1 MLIQQFPSEISG
13 LEMCKKFLRYL
24 TGRLRKHDRAADYIG
39 SCINLGSPSGTAA
52 RWLPAFK
59 PVENGLTCIF
69 LPSILCFGSGVVLYP
84 VQKEVAMVAIRRLRG
99 LRITA
104 FSMSLLALI
113 AVRASAQNSPL
124 DRQVNSVLPDAQ
136 TLYLDLH
143 QHPELSSHETRT
155 AAELANRLRTL
166 GYEVTEHVGGTGV
179 VAILK
184 NGPGPT
190 VMLRTELDALPVEE
204 KTGLPYASKV
214 RTKDDSG
221 RDVGVMH
228 ACGHDVHM
236 AALFGTASIMAHN
249 KDSWHGTLMLIGQPA
264 EETITGADKMIKD
277 GLFTRFPKPDVGIAL
292 HDTNN
297 LPVGKVG
304 ITPGY
309 AKAAADSVRITV
321 YGKGGHGAQPHTT
334 IDPVL
339 IAARIAVTVQSIISR
354 EIKPGDAAVITIGY
368 IQAGTKNNIIPDD
381 AQMGFTVRSFK
392 PDVRQHLLASIE
404 RIAKGEAMAAGA
416 EKMPLV
422 EKYESTGAVFND
434 PVLTRHLA
442 ATLEGVL
449 GKGTVVTEDPSMTSE
464 DYAYFVE
471 QGIPSFYFTLGVAD
485 PEKLAEAKASGKQLP
500 SNHSPLFAP
509 VAEPSLKTGMTAEV
523 TILRDLLKGT
533 PADVKKFTQPASGN

>member
-1 MLIQQFPSEISG
+1 MLSIS
-13 LEMCKKFLRYL
+13 
-24 TGRLRKHDRAADYIG
+24 RLSTFKIAAI
-39 SCINLGSPSGTAA
+39 S
-52 RWLPAFK
+52 
-59 PVENGLTCIF
+59 IF
-69 LPSILCFGSGVVLYP
+69 VLYLGG
-84 VQKEVAMVAIRRLRG
+84 Q
-99 LRITA
+99 
-104 FSMSLLALI
+104 
-113 AVRASAQNSPL
+113 ASSQNSPL
-124 DRQVNSVLPDAQ
+124 DKQVSSVLPDAQ

-184 NGPGPT
+184 NGAGPT

-236 AALFGTASIMAHN
+236 AALFGTAAIMARN

-277 GLFTRFPKPDVGIAL
+277 GLFTRFPKPDIGMAM
-292 HDTNN
+292 HDTNG

-309 AKAAADSVRITV
+309 AKANADSVRVTV
-321 YGKGGHGAQPHTT
+321 YGKGGHGAQPQTT
-334 IDPVL
+334 VDPVL
-339 IAARIAVTVQSIISR
+339 IAARIAVTVQSIVSR

-381 AQMGFTVRSFK
+381 AQMGFTVRSYK
-392 PDVRQHLLASIE
+392 PDVRQHLLAGIE
-404 RIAKGEAMAAGA
+404 RVAKAEAMAAGA
-416 EKMPLV
+416 DKMPLV
-422 EKYESTGAVFND
+422 EKYESTSAVYND
-434 PVLTRHLA
+434 PVLTQHLA

-449 GKGTVVTEDPSMTSE
+449 GKGTVVTEDPIMTSE
-464 DYAYFVE
+464 DYSYFVE
-471 QGIPSFYFTLGVAD
+471 QGVPSFYFTLGVAD
-485 PEKLAEAKASGKQLP
+485 AQKLAEAKAAGKQLP

-509 VAEPSLKTGMTAEV
+509 VPEPSLKTGMTAEV
-523 TILRDLLKGT
+523 AILRDLLKGT

>member
-1 MLIQQFPSEISG
+1 M
-13 LEMCKKFLRYL
+13 
-24 TGRLRKHDRAADYIG
+24 
-39 SCINLGSPSGTAA
+39 
-52 RWLPAFK
+52 
-59 PVENGLTCIF
+59 
-69 LPSILCFGSGVVLYP
+69 
-84 VQKEVAMVAIRRLRG
+84 
-99 LRITA
+99 
-104 FSMSLLALI
+104 
-113 AVRASAQNSPL
+113 
-124 DRQVNSVLPDAQ
+124 LPDAQ

-155 AAELANRLRTL
+155 AAELADRLRTL

-228 ACGHDVHM
+228 ACGHDIHM
-236 AALFGTASIMAHN
+236 AALLGTAAIMAHN

-277 GLFTRFPKPDVGIAL
+277 GLFTRFPKPDIGIAM
-292 HDTNN
+292 HDTNG

-309 AKAAADSVRITV
+309 AKANADSVRITV

-334 IDPVL
+334 VDPVL
-339 IAARIAVTVQSIISR
+339 IAARIAVTVQSIVSR

-381 AQMGFTVRSFK
+381 AADGIHRALVTSLMCGSIYWRALSAWRRRKQWLRAQRKCRWWKSTN
-392 PDVRQHLLASIE
+392 QHQ
-404 RIAKGEAMAAGA
+404 RC
-416 EKMPLV
+416 
-422 EKYESTGAVFND
+422 
-434 PVLTRHLA
+434 LTIRC
-442 ATLEGVL
+442 
-449 GKGTVVTEDPSMTSE
+449 
-464 DYAYFVE
+464 
-471 QGIPSFYFTLGVAD
+471 
-485 PEKLAEAKASGKQLP
+485 
-500 SNHSPLFAP
+500 
-509 VAEPSLKTGMTAEV
+509 
-523 TILRDLLKGT
+523 
-533 PADVKKFTQPASGN
+533 

>member
-1 MLIQQFPSEISG
+1 MLSIRS
-13 LEMCKKFLRYL
+13 LR
-24 TGRLRKHDRAADYIG
+24 A
-39 SCINLGSPSGTAA
+39 
-52 RWLPAFK
+52 
-59 PVENGLTCIF
+59 
-69 LPSILCFGSGVVLYP
+69 
-84 VQKEVAMVAIRRLRG
+84 
-99 LRITA
+99 LRIA
-104 FSMSLLALI
+104 GFLVLLLS
-113 AVRASAQNSPL
+113 VLEVFASAQNSPL
-124 DRQVNSVLPDAQ
+124 DKQVSSVLPDAQ

-184 NGPGPT
+184 NGAGPT

-214 RTKDDSG
+214 RAKDDSG

-228 ACGHDVHM
+228 ACGHDIHM

-277 GLFTRFPKPDVGIAL
+277 GLFTRFPKPGIGIAM
-292 HDTNN
+292 HDTNG

-309 AKAAADSVRITV
+309 AKANADSVRITV
-321 YGKGGHGAQPHTT
+321 YGKGGHGAQPQTT
-334 IDPVL
+334 VDPVL
-339 IAARIAVTVQSIISR
+339 IAARIAVTVQSIVSR

-381 AQMGFTVRSFK
+381 AQMGFTVRSYK
-392 PDVRQHLLASIE
+392 PDVRQHLLAGIE
-404 RIAKGEAMAAGA
+404 RVAKAEAMAAGA

-422 EKYESTGAVFND
+422 EKYESTSAVYND
-434 PVLTRHLA
+434 PVLTQHLA
-442 ATLEGVL
+442 TTLEGVL
-449 GKGTVVTEDPSMTSE
+449 GKGTVVTEDPIMTSE
-464 DYAYFVE
+464 DYSYFVE
-471 QGIPSFYFTLGVAD
+471 QGVPSFYFTLGVAD
-485 PEKLAEAKASGKQLP
+485 PQKLAEAKASGKQLP

-533 PADVKKFTQPASGN
+533 PADVKKYTQQQSGN

>member
-1 MLIQQFPSEISG
+1 MF
-13 LEMCKKFLRYL
+13 
-24 TGRLRKHDRAADYIG
+24 
-39 SCINLGSPSGTAA
+39 
-52 RWLPAFK
+52 
-59 PVENGLTCIF
+59 
-69 LPSILCFGSGVVLYP
+69 
-84 VQKEVAMVAIRRLRG
+84 AIRRFNAWKFVT
-99 LRITA
+99 ISVFATC
-104 FSMSLLALI
+104 LI
-113 AVRASAQNSPL
+113 SASAFGQSTPL
-124 DRQVNSVLPDAQ
+124 DKQVTSVLPDAQ
-136 TLYLDLH
+136 TFYVDLH

-155 AAELANRLRTL
+155 AAELATRLRTL
-166 GYEVTEHVGGTGV
+166 GYEVTEHVGGTGI
-179 VAILK
+179 VAIMK
-184 NGPGPT
+184 NGAGPT

-221 RDVGVMH
+221 RDVAVMH

-236 AALFGTASIMAHN
+236 ASLWGTAAIMARS
-249 KDSWHGTLMLIGQPA
+249 KDTWHGTLMLIGQPA

-277 GLFTRFPKPDVGIAL
+277 GLFTRFPKPDIGIAM

-309 AKAAADSVRITV
+309 AKANADSVRITV

-334 IDPVL
+334 VDPVL

-392 PDVRQHLLASIE
+392 PDVRQHLLAAID
-404 RIAKGEAMAAGA
+404 RVAKAEAMAAGA

-422 EKYESTGAVFND
+422 EKYESTSAVFND
-434 PVLTRHLA
+434 PVLTHHLA
-442 ATLEGVL
+442 GTLEGVL
-449 GKGTVVTEDPSMTSE
+449 GKGSVVTEDPIMTSE
-464 DYAYFVE
+464 DYSYFVE
-471 QGIPSFYFTLGVAD
+471 QGVPSFYFTLGVAD
-485 PEKLAEAKASGKQLP
+485 PQKLAAAQAAGRQLP

-533 PADVKKFTQPASGN
+533 PADAKKLTQPATGN

>member
-1 MLIQQFPSEISG
+1 
-13 LEMCKKFLRYL
+13 
-24 TGRLRKHDRAADYIG
+24 
-39 SCINLGSPSGTAA
+39 
-52 RWLPAFK
+52 
-59 PVENGLTCIF
+59 
-69 LPSILCFGSGVVLYP
+69 
-84 VQKEVAMVAIRRLRG
+84 
-99 LRITA
+99 
-104 FSMSLLALI
+104 
-113 AVRASAQNSPL
+113 
-124 DRQVNSVLPDAQ
+124 
-136 TLYLDLH
+136 
-143 QHPELSSHETRT
+143 
-155 AAELANRLRTL
+155 
-166 GYEVTEHVGGTGV
+166 
-179 VAILK
+179 
-184 NGPGPT
+184 

-214 RTKDDSG
+214 RTKDDNG

-236 AALFGTASIMAHN
+236 ASLWGTASIMAHS

-277 GLFTRFPKPDVGIAL
+277 GLFTRFPKPDIGIAM

-309 AKAAADSVRITV
+309 AKANADSVRITV

-334 IDPVL
+334 VDPVL

-381 AQMGFTVRSFK
+381 ALMGLTVRSFK

-434 PVLTRHLA
+434 PVLTQHLA
-442 ATLEGVL
+442 GTLEGVL
-449 GKGTVVTEDPSMTSE
+449 GKGSVVTEDPIMTSE

-485 PEKLAEAKASGKQLP
+485 SQKLTEAKASGKQLP

-533 PADVKKFTQPASGN
+533 SADVKKFTQPTAGN

>member
-1 MLIQQFPSEISG
+1 MRIFTHSSVLKAGF
-13 LEMCKKFLRYL
+13 
-24 TGRLRKHDRAADYIG
+24 
-39 SCINLGSPSGTAA
+39 SPLVLS
-52 RWLPAFK
+52 
-59 PVENGLTCIF
+59 
-69 LPSILCFGSGVVLYP
+69 VVL
-84 VQKEVAMVAIRRLRG
+84 
-99 LRITA
+99 
-104 FSMSLLALI
+104 SLG
-113 AVRASAQNSPL
+113 ASAQTTPL
-124 DRQVNSVLPDAQ
+124 DKQVSSVFPDAQ
-136 TLYLDLH
+136 ALYLDLH

-155 AAELANRLRTL
+155 AAELATKLRAL

-179 VAILK
+179 VGVLK

-190 VMLRTELDALPVEE
+190 VMLRTELDGLPVEE
-204 KTGLPYASKV
+204 KTGLPYASKA

-236 AALFGTASIMAHN
+236 ASWWGTAAIMAQS
-249 KDSWHGTLMLIGQPA
+249 KDSWHGTLVLVGQPA
-264 EETITGADKMIKD
+264 EETINGADKMIKD
-277 GLFTRFPKPDVGIAL
+277 GLFTRFPKPDIGVAM

-297 LPVGKVG
+297 LAVGKVG

-309 AKAAADSVRITV
+309 AKANADSLRITV

-339 IAARIAVTVQSIISR
+339 IAARIAVTLQSIVSR

-381 AQMGFTVRSFK
+381 AQMGLTVRSFK
-392 PDVRQHLLASIE
+392 PDVRQHLLAAIE
-404 RIAKGEAMAAGA
+404 RVAKAEAMAAGA

-422 EKYESTGAVFND
+422 EKYESTGAVYND
-434 PVLTRHLA
+434 PVLTKHLA

-449 GKGTVVTEDPSMTSE
+449 GKGAVVTEEPIMTSE
-464 DYAYFVE
+464 DYSYFVE
-471 QGIPSFYFTLGVAD
+471 QGVPSFYFTLGVAD
-485 PEKLAEAKASGKQLP
+485 AQKLAEAQAAGRQLP

-509 VAEPSLKTGMTAEV
+509 VADPSLKTGMTAEV

-533 PADVKKFTQPASGN
+533 PADVKKLTRQPPGN